1 MEEQVT
7 AQKAELSSCLSS
19 ALNAGELLLPHGAEV
34 RRVEDTGQRIGRA
47 CGFERVDVF
56 TITSYI
62 AATAFLPDG
71 TTMTESRRIKARVT
85 GLGKVEEVNA
95 LSRHFCHGEISLEE
109 FRDELR
115 RVREEKTSPWWLDLL
130 MYMVISF
137 SLSIFL
143 GGTFPD
149 GIASALSGMVLYGM
163 ICMSAHLQMNSLIQT
178 SICSAV
184 TAIAEQHLFRLD
196 ISVHPEKNMI

>member
-1 MEEQVT
+1 MMEEQVT

-19 ALNAGELLLPHGAEV
+19 ALNAGELLLTHGAEV
-34 RRVEDTGQRIGRA
+34 SRVEDTVQRIGRA

-85 GLGKVEEVNA
+85 GLRKVEEVNA

-115 RVREEKTSPWWLDLL
+115 RVREEKTSP
-130 MYMVISF
+130 Y
-137 SLSIFL
+137 
-143 GGTFPD
+143 
-149 GIASALSGMVLYGM
+149 
-163 ICMSAHLQMNSLIQT
+163 
-178 SICSAV
+178 
-184 TAIAEQHLFRLD
+184 
-196 ISVHPEKNMI
+196 